1 MPTTPNLGLPY
12 PTLSLP
18 ADVPS
23 DIEALAVKLDDVVD
37 AGRLLAVKYFVPAGD
52 QSYAAPPNTWVC
64 LGAIDP
70 NLNIGPVVAPASG
83 RVLVEMRGGYIA
95 ANGTGIHVLGGIT
108 TSLARAG
115 TAASNLMAI
124 QLAGSAP
131 PYGFELLLGGLTPG
145 DEYTFVPWLYVQ
157 DTNGNLYL
165 SNSGLAGGGF
175 LMQVHSA

>member
-23 DIEALAVKLDDVVD
+23 DIEALAVKLGDVVD

-83 RVLVEMRGGYIA
+83 RVLAEMRGGYIA
-95 ANGTGIHVLGGIT
+95 ANGTGIHVLG
-108 TSLARAG
+108 
-115 TAASNLMAI
+115 AASPGPGVVPAASVAQGI
-124 QLAGSAP
+124 VVSGSAP